1 MDEENIVRRMI
12 DGDMEAFGTLMEQYE
27 KPALRAAWLI
37 SGNAADSEDIVQET
51 FTACYLNR
59 KKLRE
64 PAAFKTWFYRI
75 LTRSAWK
82 ICKKTGRERP
92 EEEPASGQEDTKRS
106 VLETCIMKEEERIL
120 FEAVEKLPPKQKTVL
135 ILYYYNDMPIREV
148 AKVCGVFEGTVKSR
162 LYHAK
167 EQLKKVLTQ
176 EEGGKTWTILS

>member
-12 DGDMEAFGTLMEQYE
+12 DGDMEAFGTLMERYE

-92 EEEPASGQEDTKRS
+92 EEE
-106 VLETCIMKEEERIL
+106 RIL

-135 ILYYYNDMPIREV
+135 ILYYYNDMPIREI